1 MEGSLRALMLGLA
14 GALGLWAAPAIA
26 AGEASPLPRLAE
38 ALPLSKARLGVEVL
52 AMTPE
57 LREHLGAPS
66 DRGVLVARVE
76 PGSPAERAGMRV
88 GDVVVAA
95 GGEPVSRPWD
105 LIRRVGSVEAGSE
118 LALDVVRDGTP
129 HALRA
134 TPEGPAAPW
143 LDPERLGAWVG
154 RGLRGGSEMLRERLD
169 ALERRLEELERRLG
183 PTAPEEPGQA
193 T

>member
-95 GGEPVSRPWD
+95 DGEPVSRPWD